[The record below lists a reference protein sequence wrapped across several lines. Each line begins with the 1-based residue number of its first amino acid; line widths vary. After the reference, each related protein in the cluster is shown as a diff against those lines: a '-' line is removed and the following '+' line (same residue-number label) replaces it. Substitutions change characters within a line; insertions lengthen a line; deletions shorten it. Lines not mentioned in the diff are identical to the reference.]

1 MNILITY
8 YSRTHITEKVALKLK
23 EELNCDLEQIID
35 KKNRSSFFSYIKS
48 GFEAARKIPAD
59 IEETEKN
66 PNEYDLVIIGTPV
79 WSGSMSTPILTYL
92 KQNKDNFNNV
102 AFFCTCGGN
111 EGKTFVNMEELLSKK
126 PLNTLS
132 MNKKDVESSFD
143 SMVTEF
149 VEDIKN
155 NN

>member
-1 MNILITY
+1 M
-8 YSRTHITEKVALKLK
+8 A
-23 EELNCDLEQIID
+23 
-35 KKNRSSFFSYIKS
+35 
-48 GFEAARKIPAD
+48 
-59 IEETEKN
+59 
-66 PNEYDLVIIGTPV
+66 
-79 WSGSMSTPILTYL
+79 TPILTYL
-92 KQNKDNFNNV
+92 KQNKDNFNDV

-149 VEDIKN
+149 AEDIKN

>member
-59 IEETEKN
+59 IEETEKI
-66 PNEYDLVIIGTPV
+66 P
-79 WSGSMSTPILTYL
+79 M
-92 KQNKDNFNNV
+92 
-102 AFFCTCGGN
+102 
-111 EGKTFVNMEELLSKK
+111 NM
-126 PLNTLS
+126 
-132 MNKKDVESSFD
+132 
-143 SMVTEF
+143 
-149 VEDIKN
+149 I
-155 NN
+155 